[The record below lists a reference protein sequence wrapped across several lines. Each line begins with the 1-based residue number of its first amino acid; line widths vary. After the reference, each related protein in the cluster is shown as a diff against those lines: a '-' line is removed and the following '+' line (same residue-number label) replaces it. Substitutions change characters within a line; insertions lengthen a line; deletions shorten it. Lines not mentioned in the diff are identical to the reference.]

1 MNPEEVK
8 EKFKKFCEKL
18 GGQISKERQFDYNE
32 REWADVTA
40 CTLPEPKELLFVNR
54 DGHVK
59 LEVVIGRRGLVYDA
73 VVERFNVRDGTF
85 FFTAVTPERAD
96 VEWGDREMAGIVVTK
111 FDSLKLKHFETSGF
125 MRMVA
130 RLKKK

>member
-40 CTLPEPKELLFVNR
+40 CTLPESKELLFVNR

-73 VVERFNVRDGTF
+73 VVEEVQC
-85 FFTAVTPERAD
+85 
-96 VEWGDREMAGIVVTK
+96 
-111 FDSLKLKHFETSGF
+111 
-125 MRMVA
+125 A
-130 RLKKK
+130 RRHLLLHRCHP

>member
-1 MNPEEVK
+1 
-8 EKFKKFCEKL
+8 
-18 GGQISKERQFDYNE
+18 
-32 REWADVTA
+32 
-40 CTLPEPKELLFVNR
+40 
-54 DGHVK
+54 
-59 LEVVIGRRGLVYDA
+59 
-73 VVERFNVRDGTF
+73 VRDGTF